1 MRDRGRLSVEQLDA
15 AMGLMGR
22 EGRRVVLPM
31 RGESMLP
38 MLRAGQ
44 LIAVD
49 LSPFE
54 PELGDLLL
62 FRQQDYLV
70 VHRFL
75 GPASREDGSP
85 AFRTRG
91 DGLPGL
97 DPAVERARVR
107 GRVRAI
113 EDRGRWWSL
122 EGGGARAWALAV
134 ALHDL
139 CWAGAA
145 VVAGRA
151 DGLLRRVG
159 LRLAVQTWVV
169 RTDRALLGL
178 AHRLLFPA
186 FHRASAAW
194 PEGYPLA
201 AAEQLERGR
210 GLGGDG
216 GAQGALAVGGEER

>member
-1 MRDRGRLSVEQLDA
+1 MSEAPRLSVAQLDA

-22 EGRRVVLPM
+22 RGGGAVLPM

-38 MLRAGQ
+38 MLREGQ
-44 LIAVD
+44 LVAVD

-75 GPASREDGSP
+75 GPASQEDGSP

-97 DPAVERARVR
+97 DPSVERARVR

-113 EDRGRWWSL
+113 EDRGLWWSL

-145 VVAGRA
+145 VMAGRA
-151 DGLLRRVG
+151 DGRLRRVG
-159 LRLAVQTWVV
+159 LRSAVRPWVV

-186 FHRASAAW
+186 FHRASTAW

-201 AAEQLERGR
+201 TAEQLERGS
-210 GLGGDG
+210 GLGRDG